1 MIPKEVWNG
10 YYKFTLERNP
20 FDKVVSLYYW
30 RGGDKKFGSLYRFI
44 SGGGL
49 QYFDS
54 YDIYAAN
61 GVVAVDHIYRY
72 EDLAGA
78 CADLSK
84 KLSLTQS
91 LEMPAYRAKSLQRKV
106 KDYRDLFDEQSI
118 ELVRVIF
125 AREIKLLGYT
135 Y

>member
-1 MIPKEVWNG
+1 M
-10 YYKFTLERNP
+10 
-20 FDKVVSLYYW
+20 
-30 RGGDKKFGSLYRFI
+30 
-44 SGGGL
+44 
-49 QYFDS
+49 
-54 YDIYAAN
+54 
-61 GVVAVDHIYRY
+61 
-72 EDLAGA
+72 
-78 CADLSK
+78 
-84 KLSLTQS
+84 TQS